1 MQLHDYQKYAVDFI
15 EKNEIACLLLDMG
28 LGKTV
33 ITLTALKHL
42 LDNGVVRRILIV
54 GPLRVARDTWPAEIK
69 KWDHLKDLRYR
80 VAVGSTAK
88 RIEAINDKTAQIV
101 IINRENV
108 DWLIKHNSFDYDMV
122 VIDEL
127 SSFKSHKSKRFKAL
141 MSKRPFVKRIVGLT
155 GTPSSNGLMDLWA
168 EFKLLDMGKRLG
180 RFIGN
185 YREWYFRPDKMNG
198 PIVYS

>member
-1 MQLHDYQKYAVDFI
+1 MAI
-15 EKNEIACLLLDMG
+15 
-28 LGKTV
+28 
-33 ITLTALKHL
+33 
-42 LDNGVVRRILIV
+42 
-54 GPLRVARDTWPAEIK
+54 
-69 KWDHLKDLRYR
+69 
-80 VAVGSTAK
+80 GSTAK
-88 RIEAINDKTAQIV
+88 RIAALNDKTAQIV

-108 DWLIKHNSFDYDMV
+108 DWLIKYNRFDFDMV

-141 MSKRPFVKRIVGLT
+141 MSTRPFVKRIVGLT

-185 YREWYFRPDKMNG
+185 YREWYFRPDRMNG
-198 PIVYS
+198 PIVYSYKPLPFAAHA